1 MFLMYIKVQEP
12 MSHKY
17 NHISQT
23 FNGIWLN
30 QKIRADLKLDS
41 SECLLVLCMKLFFW
55 GAGSLQQQC
64 NWVILMELLNQDPVP

>member
-30 QKIRADLKLDS
+30 QKISADLKLDS
-41 SECLLVLCMKLFFW
+41 SECLLVLCMELFFW
-55 GAGSLQQQC
+55 GAGSLQQKC
-64 NWVILMELLNQDPVP
+64 NRVILMELLNQDPVP